1 VAWLALA
8 FAMPAALVE
17 WVVLAPGG
25 TGFVLACVLFPC
37 FWGFVAVVR
46 LAVHGP
52 HAWGVAGIVTIT
64 FGVVWAFVASYF
76 YAGMAAN
83 GVRHLDVERLAELSP
98 PSGPVYLTVRDAEL
112 ARDLAYTHEVERGGP
127 NDDNA
132 EPPVTAY
139 SMIPVRS
146 AATRAV
152 SPAVFAGHL
161 GTREFADGPVSGFA
175 VPISL
180 DAKWVPIVRGV
191 LGPAVGVDYRADALR
206 LEPSGKSYEAWLASE
221 TTSAFVMVWL
231 VRLLALA
238 AAAGVVT
245 RDD

>member
-1 VAWLALA
+1 
-8 FAMPAALVE
+8 M
-17 WVVLAPGG
+17 
-25 TGFVLACVLFPC
+25 
-37 FWGFVAVVR
+37 R

-52 HAWGVAGIVTIT
+52 HAWGVAGVFTVT
-64 FGVVWAFVASYF
+64 FGAVWAFVASHF
-76 YAGMAAN
+76 YAGMVAS

-98 PSGPVYLTVRDAEL
+98 PSGPVYLTLRDAEFAREL
-112 ARDLAYTHEVERGGP
+112 AHTHEVERGGP

-132 EPPVTAY
+132 EPSVTAY

-146 AATRAV
+146 ASTRAV

-161 GTREFADGPVSGFA
+161 GTREFASGPVAGFA
-175 VPISL
+175 VPISTERE
-180 DAKWVPIVRGV
+180 WVSAARWG
-191 LGPAVGVDYRADALR
+191 LGPVAGVEYRADALR
-206 LEPSGKSYEAWLASE
+206 LEPSGKSYEAWIASE

-238 AAAGVVT
+238 ACAVVVT